1 MSFHWRPD
9 LWNSH
14 QRCKLPDHQDLYSN
28 HHREDYDHHMVFND
42 IVLISNIRC
51 AQMWQKPSAARFQ
64 KPSKSTPLKT
74 SWCHFISSCKD
85 RLMIVTMMNKTLI
98 VLTRVNYQRISG
110 RRKVA
115 QRWTSRS
122 AHRTTRTCAGI
133 TKLRSDRFQ
142 EELHWNM
149 WLWSILRIDKLQGW
163 RVRDGLRRGVQEGSV
178 PPVQDRQGTTFLF
191 SITLVDSIE
200 MVMTA
205 TIMTTTMSTQSCRR
219 RFVTPHM
226 STSPSTAPPKRS
238 ANTLIGII
246 WHHQQ
251 KKIIVLTF
259 LIINVHW
266 LQQLS

>member
-14 QRCKLPDHQDLYSN
+14 QRCKLVDHQDLYSN
-28 HHREDYDHHMVFND
+28 HHREDYDHHIVFNG
-42 IVLISNIRC
+42 IVFISNIRC
-51 AQMWQKPSAARFQ
+51 AQMWPKPSAAQFR

-85 RLMIVTMMNKTLI
+85 RLIVTMMNKTLI

-142 EELHWNM
+142 EEIHWNM
-149 WLWSILRIDKLQGW
+149 WFDRFSELTNSQVDECETVYDEECKKVPFHQCKTVKVPLSCWASHSWTVLRWLWQQRWKHNVAGEGLSPHVWVPAQ
-163 RVRDGLRRGVQEGSV
+163 VRRPQRGVQI
-178 PPVQDRQGTTFLF
+178 R
-191 SITLVDSIE
+191 
-200 MVMTA
+200 
-205 TIMTTTMSTQSCRR
+205 
-219 RFVTPHM
+219 
-226 STSPSTAPPKRS
+226 
-238 ANTLIGII
+238 
-246 WHHQQ
+246 W
-251 KKIIVLTF
+251 
-259 LIINVHW
+259 
-266 LQQLS
+266 